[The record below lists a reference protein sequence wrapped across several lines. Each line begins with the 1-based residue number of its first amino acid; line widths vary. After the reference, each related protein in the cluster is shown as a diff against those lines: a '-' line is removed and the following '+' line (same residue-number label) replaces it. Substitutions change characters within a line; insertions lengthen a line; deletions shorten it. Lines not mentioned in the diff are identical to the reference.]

1 MKLFFVIGCE
11 VHAYGTGGNYE
22 RFEAK
27 VAFSLHSDHRLSAH
41 DNEKSG
47 NFTLRTLM
55 SMNNHLPAD
64 TKVTVLKIDLE
75 GDEMEILPVAIQQGA
90 LENVEQLALEFH
102 LTNG

>member
-1 MKLFFVIGCE
+1 
-11 VHAYGTGGNYE
+11 
-22 RFEAK
+22 
-27 VAFSLHSDHRLSAH
+27 
-41 DNEKSG
+41 
-47 NFTLRTLM
+47 M